1 MLSYGDLDLIATKLG
16 SLSCKSENGD
26 VAIQLPD
33 KFDSYG
39 LIFLQNTEISH
50 SLPARLTALF
60 LMKTTPLRFP
70 TVQIQRQKIK
80 FR

>member
-1 MLSYGDLDLIATKLG
+1 MLSYGDLDLIATNLALLAARAKT
-16 SLSCKSENGD
+16 EM
-26 VAIQLPD
+26 LPYNCRTNLIPTD
-33 KFDSYG
+33 

-70 TVQIQRQKIK
+70 TVQIQRQK
-80 FR
+80 